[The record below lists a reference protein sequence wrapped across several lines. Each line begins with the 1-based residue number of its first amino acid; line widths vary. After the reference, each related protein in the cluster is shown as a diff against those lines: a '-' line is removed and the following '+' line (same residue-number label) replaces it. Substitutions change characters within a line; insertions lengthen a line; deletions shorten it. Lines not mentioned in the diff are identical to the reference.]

1 MSDTLSRQSY
11 LEKEF
16 HAVQMLLLAAEQCA
30 QDMGASELAQIIQTA
45 KCATDAEIENLN
57 TSGDTGLLQ

>member
-1 MSDTLSRQSY
+1 MSNPQSRQAY

-16 HAVQMLLLAAEQCA
+16 VAVQMLLQAAEQCA

-45 KCATDAEIENLN
+45 KSATDAEIENL
-57 TSGDTGLLQ
+57 TAFVDTGVLQ